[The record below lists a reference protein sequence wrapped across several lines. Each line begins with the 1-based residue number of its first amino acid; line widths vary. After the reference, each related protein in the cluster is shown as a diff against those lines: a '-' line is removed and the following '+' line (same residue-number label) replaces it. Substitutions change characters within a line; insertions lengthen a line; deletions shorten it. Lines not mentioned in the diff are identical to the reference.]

1 METGGIFSAI
11 KTTFAGLSTQM
22 KRMQIISE
30 NIANAEREKG
40 TDGSVYHRKV
50 VIREG
55 SRNNVSPR
63 FGEQMTLKLK
73 HSRKGHI
80 DTVGNHST
88 TSPRQDATDNLKVIE
103 VKGERLVFDPTHPSA
118 DEKGYV
124 HMSNVNLV
132 EEMVNLIE
140 ASRSYEANVS
150 VMSAAKLM
158 AKRSMEI

>member
-1 METGGIFSAI
+1 METGGIFSAL
-11 KTTFAGLSTQM
+11 KTTFAGLSAQM

-40 TDGSVYHRKV
+40 PDGSLYHRKE

-55 SRNNVSPR
+55 GRRGVPLR
-63 FGEQMTLKLK
+63 FGEQMSLKLK

-80 DTVGNHST
+80 NAGTKYRP
-88 TSPRQDATDNLKVIE
+88 TSLQRNSNDHLKIVEI
-103 VKGERLVFDPTHPSA
+103 KGERLVFDPTHPSA
-118 DEKGYV
+118 DDKGYV

-132 EEMVNLIE
+132 EEMVDLIE

>member
-1 METGGIFSAI
+1 MDTSGIFSAL

-22 KRMQIISE
+22 KRIQVISE
-30 NIANAEREKG
+30 NIANAEKERG
-40 TDGSVYHRKV
+40 SDGSVYHRKV
-50 VIREG
+50 VVREG
-55 SRNNVSPR
+55 NRGAGPPR

-73 HSRKGHI
+73 HSRKDHMNTGANYSI
-80 DTVGNHST
+80 ARPAEKAVGE
-88 TSPRQDATDNLKVIE
+88 LKVVE

-118 DEKGYV
+118 DDKGYV
-124 HMSNVNLV
+124 HLSNVNLV
-132 EEMVNLIE
+132 EEMVDLVE